1 MTTFQQT
8 LSRLFTRNVVVTKRP
23 GKRLKTFDVNK
34 TQSTGSPDPQNAK
47 ARWRNGRSPASFS
60 GWGSSFVNHE
70 IEALR
75 KMLYLDYELMDT
87 DGIVTSALDI
97 TADECLGFS
106 TKIPLLDGRILTIK
120 ELYDLQE
127 KNFWL
132 YGLDDTGK
140 FIPVQADKV
149 IYKGIHPCVKITLDD
164 NTEII
169 CTKEHKWINSQLEHI
184 ETNKLNL
191 HDSLYVLKTK
201 YNNTKHMKDYQMIET
216 TVNKYDFVHRL
227 VARSVNIKNSE
238 IKSTL
243 SKPVIHHTSFNKHN
257 NSPDYLEWLGWQE
270 HTKVHTDVNKKM
282 WEDRRGNE
290 QWMEYFRSTIKQ
302 RDINYWTPE
311 RRAVHS
317 KAQQIKLNEYFAT
330 LSPEERTKKYG
341 RPGKLNG
348 MFGVDRS
355 LSKNTNWNPNLDRIE
370 DIDINDVIITIIEEK
385 IYKNIS
391 LFNVLNKYYTLNKKQ
406 FFKITK
412 EICKIFDIPK
422 IDKIYEKWF
431 ELYVESNFITDL
443 RELIKINPKI
453 TLTDVAE
460 KYNVFPVII
469 TRSLVKHGYKHFNDF
484 KQSQNHKII
493 RIEDIGLQEV
503 YDIVNAGDNHL
514 FAIETNDGSKLYTHN
529 CTSNSESG
537 ELLIIHSEDNEI
549 KKILHNLFYDIMN
562 IEFNMW
568 HWFRQMAKYGDFF
581 LYLEIRE
588 KFGVINVLPIHPS
601 LMVREEGTREDPNE
615 VKFRYEGDGQN
626 YSNQS
631 TFNQYEIAHFRL
643 ITDTNFLPYGRSSLE
658 GARKDYKSMKLMED
672 AMLLHRIMRAPE
684 RRIIKIDVGNIPP
697 NEIESHMEQI
707 ISEMKKIPYIDP
719 STGEINLKYNLLNS
733 QEDYYL
739 PVRGGQSGTS
749 IETLPGLGND
759 GQIDDVEYFK
769 SKMMA
774 ALKIPKA
781 YLGYDESSA
790 KTALSAEDIRFAKM
804 IERYQKIFVS
814 ELYKIAIVHLHSQ
827 GHKDEDLLGFELSLT
842 SPSIIYERQKIDLLN
857 EKFNLIAN
865 ILESNLL
872 SDIYIYENILGL
884 SESEWKQE
892 KLRLPNFLKEK
903 FRYTQIT
910 EEGND
915 PKVTGKTFGT
925 PHDIASM
932 QVASKFNAT
941 DGESL
946 EKLYSP
952 DERENNEGQPY
963 KYKSFE
969 TVKDKAFGRDPLGR
983 RELDKGVKE
992 NIVNS
997 ITKQMTKN
1005 TKQSLNEEVTTDLEL
1020 NMLNESQILDQEL

>member
-87 DGIVTSALDI
+87 DGIITSAIDI
-97 TADECLGFS
+97 AADE
-106 TKIPLLDGRILTIK
+106 I
-120 ELYDLQE
+120 
-127 KNFWL
+127 
-132 YGLDDTGK
+132 
-140 FIPVQADKV
+140 
-149 IYKGIHPCVKITLDD
+149 
-164 NTEII
+164 
-169 CTKEHKWINSQLEHI
+169 
-184 ETNKLNL
+184 
-191 HDSLYVLKTK
+191 
-201 YNNTKHMKDYQMIET
+201 
-216 TVNKYDFVHRL
+216 
-227 VARSVNIKNSE
+227 
-238 IKSTL
+238 
-243 SKPVIHHTSFNKHN
+243 
-257 NSPDYLEWLGWQE
+257 
-270 HTKVHTDVNKKM
+270 
-282 WEDRRGNE
+282 
-290 QWMEYFRSTIKQ
+290 
-302 RDINYWTPE
+302 
-311 RRAVHS
+311 
-317 KAQQIKLNEYFAT
+317 
-330 LSPEERTKKYG
+330 
-341 RPGKLNG
+341 
-348 MFGVDRS
+348 
-355 LSKNTNWNPNLDRIE
+355 
-370 DIDINDVIITIIEEK
+370 
-385 IYKNIS
+385 
-391 LFNVLNKYYTLNKKQ
+391 
-406 FFKITK
+406 
-412 EICKIFDIPK
+412 
-422 IDKIYEKWF
+422 
-431 ELYVESNFITDL
+431 
-443 RELIKINPKI
+443 
-453 TLTDVAE
+453 
-460 KYNVFPVII
+460 
-469 TRSLVKHGYKHFNDF
+469 
-484 KQSQNHKII
+484 
-493 RIEDIGLQEV
+493 
-503 YDIVNAGDNHL
+503 
-514 FAIETNDGSKLYTHN
+514 
-529 CTSNSESG
+529 TSNSESG
-537 ELLIIHSEDNEI
+537 ELLVIHSEDNEI

-568 HWFRQMAKYGDFF
+568 HWVRQMVKYGDFF

-790 KTALSAEDIRFAKM
+790 KTALASEDIRFAKM

-941 DGESL
+941 DSESL

>member
-87 DGIVTSALDI
+87 DGIITSAIDI
-97 TADECLGFS
+97 AADE
-106 TKIPLLDGRILTIK
+106 I
-120 ELYDLQE
+120 
-127 KNFWL
+127 
-132 YGLDDTGK
+132 
-140 FIPVQADKV
+140 
-149 IYKGIHPCVKITLDD
+149 
-164 NTEII
+164 
-169 CTKEHKWINSQLEHI
+169 
-184 ETNKLNL
+184 
-191 HDSLYVLKTK
+191 
-201 YNNTKHMKDYQMIET
+201 
-216 TVNKYDFVHRL
+216 
-227 VARSVNIKNSE
+227 
-238 IKSTL
+238 
-243 SKPVIHHTSFNKHN
+243 
-257 NSPDYLEWLGWQE
+257 
-270 HTKVHTDVNKKM
+270 
-282 WEDRRGNE
+282 
-290 QWMEYFRSTIKQ
+290 
-302 RDINYWTPE
+302 
-311 RRAVHS
+311 
-317 KAQQIKLNEYFAT
+317 
-330 LSPEERTKKYG
+330 
-341 RPGKLNG
+341 
-348 MFGVDRS
+348 
-355 LSKNTNWNPNLDRIE
+355 
-370 DIDINDVIITIIEEK
+370 
-385 IYKNIS
+385 
-391 LFNVLNKYYTLNKKQ
+391 
-406 FFKITK
+406 
-412 EICKIFDIPK
+412 
-422 IDKIYEKWF
+422 
-431 ELYVESNFITDL
+431 
-443 RELIKINPKI
+443 
-453 TLTDVAE
+453 
-460 KYNVFPVII
+460 
-469 TRSLVKHGYKHFNDF
+469 
-484 KQSQNHKII
+484 
-493 RIEDIGLQEV
+493 
-503 YDIVNAGDNHL
+503 
-514 FAIETNDGSKLYTHN
+514 
-529 CTSNSESG
+529 TSNSESG
-537 ELLIIHSEDNEI
+537 ELLVIHSEDNEI

-568 HWFRQMAKYGDFF
+568 HWVRQMVKYGDFF

-790 KTALSAEDIRFAKM
+790 KTALASEDIRFAKM

-969 TVKDKAFGRDPLGR
+969 TVKDKSFGRDPLGR

>member
-87 DGIVTSALDI
+87 DGIITSAIDI
-97 TADECLGFS
+97 AADE
-106 TKIPLLDGRILTIK
+106 I
-120 ELYDLQE
+120 
-127 KNFWL
+127 
-132 YGLDDTGK
+132 
-140 FIPVQADKV
+140 
-149 IYKGIHPCVKITLDD
+149 
-164 NTEII
+164 
-169 CTKEHKWINSQLEHI
+169 
-184 ETNKLNL
+184 
-191 HDSLYVLKTK
+191 
-201 YNNTKHMKDYQMIET
+201 
-216 TVNKYDFVHRL
+216 
-227 VARSVNIKNSE
+227 
-238 IKSTL
+238 
-243 SKPVIHHTSFNKHN
+243 
-257 NSPDYLEWLGWQE
+257 
-270 HTKVHTDVNKKM
+270 
-282 WEDRRGNE
+282 
-290 QWMEYFRSTIKQ
+290 
-302 RDINYWTPE
+302 
-311 RRAVHS
+311 
-317 KAQQIKLNEYFAT
+317 
-330 LSPEERTKKYG
+330 
-341 RPGKLNG
+341 
-348 MFGVDRS
+348 
-355 LSKNTNWNPNLDRIE
+355 
-370 DIDINDVIITIIEEK
+370 
-385 IYKNIS
+385 
-391 LFNVLNKYYTLNKKQ
+391 
-406 FFKITK
+406 
-412 EICKIFDIPK
+412 
-422 IDKIYEKWF
+422 
-431 ELYVESNFITDL
+431 
-443 RELIKINPKI
+443 
-453 TLTDVAE
+453 
-460 KYNVFPVII
+460 
-469 TRSLVKHGYKHFNDF
+469 
-484 KQSQNHKII
+484 
-493 RIEDIGLQEV
+493 
-503 YDIVNAGDNHL
+503 
-514 FAIETNDGSKLYTHN
+514 
-529 CTSNSESG
+529 TSNSESG
-537 ELLIIHSEDNEI
+537 ELLVIHSEDNEI

-568 HWFRQMAKYGDFF
+568 HWVRQMVKYGDFF

-615 VKFRYEGDGQN
+615 IKFRYEGDGQN

-790 KTALSAEDIRFAKM
+790 KTALASEDIRFAKM

-941 DGESL
+941 DSESL

-969 TVKDKAFGRDPLGR
+969 TVKDKSFGRDPLGR

>member
-8 LSRLFTRNVVVTKRP
+8 LSRLFTRNVIVTKRP

-34 TQSTGSPDPQNAK
+34 TQSVGSPDPQNAK
-47 ARWRNGRSPASFS
+47 ARWRNGRTPASFS

-75 KMLYLDYELMDT
+75 KMLYLDYELMDS
-87 DGIVTSALDI
+87 DAIVTSALDI
-97 TADECLGFS
+97 ISDE
-106 TKIPLLDGRILTIK
+106 
-120 ELYDLQE
+120 
-127 KNFWL
+127 
-132 YGLDDTGK
+132 
-140 FIPVQADKV
+140 A
-149 IYKGIHPCVKITLDD
+149 
-164 NTEII
+164 
-169 CTKEHKWINSQLEHI
+169 
-184 ETNKLNL
+184 
-191 HDSLYVLKTK
+191 
-201 YNNTKHMKDYQMIET
+201 
-216 TVNKYDFVHRL
+216 
-227 VARSVNIKNSE
+227 
-238 IKSTL
+238 
-243 SKPVIHHTSFNKHN
+243 TS
-257 NSPDYLEWLGWQE
+257 
-270 HTKVHTDVNKKM
+270 
-282 WEDRRGNE
+282 
-290 QWMEYFRSTIKQ
+290 
-302 RDINYWTPE
+302 
-311 RRAVHS
+311 A
-317 KAQQIKLNEYFAT
+317 
-330 LSPEERTKKYG
+330 
-341 RPGKLNG
+341 
-348 MFGVDRS
+348 
-355 LSKNTNWNPNLDRIE
+355 
-370 DIDINDVIITIIEEK
+370 
-385 IYKNIS
+385 
-391 LFNVLNKYYTLNKKQ
+391 
-406 FFKITK
+406 
-412 EICKIFDIPK
+412 
-422 IDKIYEKWF
+422 
-431 ELYVESNFITDL
+431 
-443 RELIKINPKI
+443 
-453 TLTDVAE
+453 
-460 KYNVFPVII
+460 
-469 TRSLVKHGYKHFNDF
+469 
-484 KQSQNHKII
+484 
-493 RIEDIGLQEV
+493 
-503 YDIVNAGDNHL
+503 
-514 FAIETNDGSKLYTHN
+514 
-529 CTSNSESG
+529 SESG
-537 ELLIIHSEDNEI
+537 ELLVIHSEDNEL
-549 KKILHNLFYDIMN
+549 KKILHNLFYDVMN

-568 HWFRQMAKYGDFF
+568 HWIRQMAKYGDFF

-588 KFGVINVLPIHPS
+588 KFGVVNVIPIHPS

-790 KTALSAEDIRFAKM
+790 KTALSAEDVRFAKM
-804 IERYQKIFVS
+804 IERFQKIFVS
-814 ELYKIAIVHLHSQ
+814 ELYKIAVVHLHSQ
-827 GHKDEDLLGFELSLT
+827 GVKDEDLLGFELSLT

-941 DGESL
+941 DSDSL

-952 DERENNEGQPY
+952 DEREDNEGQPY

-969 TVKDKAFGRDPLGR
+969 TVKDKSFGRDPFGR

-992 NIVNS
+992 NLISS

-1005 TKQSLNEEVTTDLEL
+1005 TKQSLNEEKVTDLEL